1 MNVINIHIVVLKT
14 QLITLIK
21 LSVDVDSINT
31 LKKQEMHKRKIKA
44 ESIKA

>member
-1 MNVINIHIVVLKT
+1 MAVLKT
-14 QLITLIK
+14 QPITLVK
-21 LSVDVDSINT
+21 LSVDVDSSNT